1 MKKISF
7 YVTGNVQNVMFRQT
21 FIRGA
26 QQRKL
31 AGGASNDAADTNR
44 VHCSLVGDAAV
55 IDEMIGKLQAGKPI
69 NSWQARVESLH
80 VYDHFIELFEHQVT
94 TDNVSR
100 FNWSPNVE
108 FYL

>member
-1 MKKISF
+1 M
-7 YVTGNVQNVMFRQT
+7 TGNVQNVMFRQT

-31 AGGASNDAADTNR
+31 EGGASNDAADTNR
-44 VHCSLVGDAAV
+44 VHCSLVGDAAA

-80 VYDHFIELFEHQVT
+80 VCDHFIELFEHQVT